1 MLIQEKKTKN
11 YFENNFFKL
20 MNNAAF
26 GKCKKNVIKHRDIK
40 PATRERTKLS

>member
-1 MLIQEKKTKN
+1 
-11 YFENNFFKL
+11 